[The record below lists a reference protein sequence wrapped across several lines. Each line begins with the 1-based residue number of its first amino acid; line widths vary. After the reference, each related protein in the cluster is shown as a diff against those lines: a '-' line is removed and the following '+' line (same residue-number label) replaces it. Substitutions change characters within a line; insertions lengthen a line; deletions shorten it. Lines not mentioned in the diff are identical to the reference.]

1 MNKIVFRFV
10 SISFSILVMLLV
22 LVGFVEIGSY
32 FYDFGY
38 RVFAET
44 PVDAAPGRDVTVQ
57 ITDDMSGRDVAKE
70 LEEKG
75 LVEDAK
81 LFYVQ
86 LRLSAYAKK
95 INAGV
100 FTLNTSMT
108 SKEMMVALA
117 AKPVTEETEQTEQT
131 ETAGDTGDET
141 ETTEALSE
149 DADVVTGE

>member
-10 SISFSILVMLLV
+10 SISFSILIMLLV

-38 RVFAET
+38 RVFAEA
-44 PVDAAPGRDVTVQ
+44 PVDTAPGRDVTVQ
-57 ITDDMSGRDVAKE
+57 VTDDMSGMDVAKE
-70 LEEKG
+70 LQEKG

-95 INAGV
+95 INTGV

-117 AKPVTEETEQTEQT
+117 TKPVAEETEQTEQ
-131 ETAGDTGDET
+131 AGEEI
-141 ETTEALSE
+141 ETTETLSE
-149 DADVVTGE
+149 DDAVTGE